1 MASPVLVLPARHP
14 NNDRSPSMSHKVATV
29 IYSNVTDDMSRV
41 YRALGTAGEFSEA
54 GDDVAIVF
62 DGSGVEALAVLSA
75 TDHPLHGPLESLRGE
90 VLGAC
95 GFCARSH
102 GVTDAVVDGG
112 WQLLDDHKGHA
123 SVRDLVV
130 DGRQVITF

>member
-1 MASPVLVLPARHP
+1 
-14 NNDRSPSMSHKVATV
+14 MSQKVATV

-41 YRALGTAGEFSEA
+41 YRALGTAAEFSEA

-62 DGSGVEALAVLSA
+62 DGSGVESLAALSA
-75 TDHPLHGPLESLRGE
+75 TDHPLHGLLEGLREE

-95 GFCARSH
+95 GFCVKSH
-102 GVTDAVVDGG
+102 GVTDAVAEGG
-112 WQLLDDHKGHA
+112 WQLLEDHKGHA